1 MAGLFTKNDTYTVTS
16 LARLNG
22 VIIIKTASNQN
33 IYFNKTPFVIQQN
46 NGSRRIDA
54 FIENQ
59 EIELVF
65 QSDSDMENFF
75 HLTNLKRK
83 EGQ

>member
-16 LARLNG
+16 LKRLNG
-22 VIIIKTASNQN
+22 VVIIETASNQT

-46 NGSRRIDA
+46 NGSRRMDT

-59 EIELVF
+59 EIELSF
-65 QSDSDMENFF
+65 QNDNDMNEFLNICGI
-75 HLTNLKRK
+75 KRS
-83 EGQ
+83 